1 VRSKVSAGP
10 ASWSGAASSPG
21 AGGPPPRLVRLA
33 VDAGLLV
40 VLVAFALLGGEPE
53 ESARWGRTT
62 LLAAAVPLLFVAVV
76 IARRWPVAAAVLPGT
91 LSIVASGNLYT
102 GQLVAAQLAFS
113 FLLGRRTDGRRAL
126 LGLGIVVA
134 VLIGVFALVVVTGG
148 TPGTADDWFEML
160 TGLVL
165 QVLVPWAAGQYVYQ
179 YGELVRAGW
188 ALAERLER
196 EQERAV
202 GQARLRE
209 RARIA
214 GDMHDSLGHDLSLVA
229 VQAGALEAS
238 TADLQQQAAAAR
250 LRESAAAVT
259 ERLHE
264 VVTML
269 RDDTEPAPR
278 DAFSGPAATALD
290 AITELVE
297 RAAASGIPVTMAPGE
312 GQALSPG
319 QADAIAPSTARA
331 AYRVVQESLT
341 NAAKHAPGAAVRV
354 ALARQPSAGRDLL
367 VVTVTNDAPPHRPA
381 GNGTGYGLIG
391 LDERARVAGG
401 SLSAAPTPDGGFEVT
416 AYLPLRSRDTD
427 GPPSPNPAHPIF
439 PARPNRTAHA
449 ELATARG
456 RLRRGML
463 VTFWTPTLAGVALVA
478 AYLLGGGRL

>member
-1 VRSKVSAGP
+1 VPVGSQLFAGP
-10 ASWSGAASSPG
+10 P
-21 AGGPPPRLVRLA
+21 GPPDAPGRRPWLVRRA

-40 VLVAFALLGGEPE
+40 VLVTFALLSGEPE
-53 ESARWGRTT
+53 ETIGWSRTT
-62 LLAAAVPLLFVAVV
+62 LLTTAVLALVVAVV
-76 IARRWPVAAAVLPGT
+76 VARRWPVVAAVLPGA

-102 GQLVAAQLAFS
+102 GQLVVAQLAFS

-126 LGLGIVVA
+126 LGLGVVVA
-134 VLIGVFALVVVTGG
+134 ALIGVFALVVAAGG

-165 QVLVPWAAGQYVYQ
+165 QVLVPWAAGQYVHQ

-188 ALAERLER
+188 ALAERLEH

-214 GDMHDSLGHDLSLVA
+214 SDMHDSLGHDLSLVA

-238 TADLQQQAAAAR
+238 TTDPQQQAAAAR
-250 LRESAAAVT
+250 LRESAAALT

-269 RDDTEPAPR
+269 RDDAEPAPR
-278 DAFSGPAATALD
+278 DAPPGPDVSESDGIAA
-290 AITELVE
+290 LVE
-297 RAAASGIPVTMAPGE
+297 RAATSGMRVALVPGE
-312 GQALSPG
+312 AQGLEPG
-319 QADAIAPSTARA
+319 QADAIAPPTARA

-354 ALARQPSAGRDLL
+354 ALAHQAAAGRALL
-367 VVTVTNDAPPHRPA
+367 VVTVTNDAPPHRPV
-381 GNGTGYGLIG
+381 GDGTGYGLIG
-391 LDERARVAGG
+391 LDGRVRVAGG
-401 SLSAAPTPDGGFEVT
+401 SLSAAPTPGGGFEVT
-416 AYLPLRSRDTD
+416 AYLPLRGRDAD
-427 GPPSPNPAHPIF
+427 SLASPNPAHPVF
-439 PARPNRTAHA
+439 PARPPGTAHA
-449 ELATARG
+449 ELAAARA

-463 VTFWTPTLAGVALVA
+463 VTFWTPALAGATLVA
-478 AYLLGGGRL
+478 AYLVGGGRL

>member
-1 VRSKVSAGP
+1 
-10 ASWSGAASSPG
+10 
-21 AGGPPPRLVRLA
+21 LIRLA
-33 VDAGLLV
+33 IDAALLV
-40 VLVAFALLGGEPE
+40 VLIAFALLSNEPE
-53 ESARWGRTT
+53 ETVRWGGTT
-62 LLAAAVPLLFVAVV
+62 LLVAAVPLLVIAVAV
-76 IARRWPVAAAVLPGT
+76 ARRWPVVAAVLPGT
-91 LSIVASGNLYT
+91 LSIIASGNLYT
-102 GQLVAAQLAFS
+102 GQLVVAQFVFS

-126 LGLGIVVA
+126 LGLGVVVA
-134 VLIGVFALVVVTGG
+134 VLIGVFALVVATGG

-165 QVLVPWAAGQYVYQ
+165 QVLIPWAAGQYVYQ

-188 ALAERLER
+188 ALAERLEH

-214 GDMHDSLGHDLSLVA
+214 SDMHDSLGHDLSLVA

-238 TADLQQQAAAAR
+238 TTDPRQRAAAAQ

-259 ERLHE
+259 GRLHE

-269 RDDTEPAPR
+269 RDDAEPAPR
-278 DAFSGPAATALD
+278 DASPGPTATDGEEIAA
-290 AITELVE
+290 LVE
-297 RAAASGIPVTMAPGE
+297 RAAASGMRVTLAPWEAQDPDREQQGE
-312 GQALSPG
+312 
-319 QADAIAPSTARA
+319 IAPPTARA

-354 ALARQPSAGRDLL
+354 EAAHHTAAGRDLL
-367 VVTVTNDAPPHRPA
+367 VITVTNDAPPCRPA

-391 LDERARVAGG
+391 LDERVRVAGG
-401 SLSAAPTPDGGFEVT
+401 SLSGAPTPDGGFEVT
-416 AYLPLRSRDTD
+416 ARLPLRGRDAE
-427 GPPSPNPAHPIF
+427 GPASPNPAHSIF
-439 PARPNRTAHA
+439 PARPPRTAHA
-449 ELATARG
+449 ELVTAQA

-463 VTFWTPTLAGVALVA
+463 VTFWTPTLAGVAILA